1 MQKWSWQVLLEKSKA
16 DIDLI
21 VALLRFFFFLFSL
34 DKAAGL

>member
-21 VALLRFFFFLFSL
+21 VALLRFFFLFSL